1 MTVVMAILILD
12 DEHGEPLPRQTCCG
26 CTAYL
31 EGLGMVRKI
40 AEHVLNERQPE
51 FSFATY
57 VIEKPFDLAA
67 CRSAIRSRHIRPPE
81 WGGLV

>member
-1 MTVVMAILILD
+1 MTVVTAILILD
-12 DEHGEPLPRQTCCG
+12 DEHGEPVPRVTCCG

-40 AEHVLNERQPE
+40 AEHMLNEHQPE
-51 FSFATY
+51 YSMATY

-67 CRSAIRSRHIRPPE
+67 CRSAIRERHIGPE
-81 WGGLV
+81 WGE